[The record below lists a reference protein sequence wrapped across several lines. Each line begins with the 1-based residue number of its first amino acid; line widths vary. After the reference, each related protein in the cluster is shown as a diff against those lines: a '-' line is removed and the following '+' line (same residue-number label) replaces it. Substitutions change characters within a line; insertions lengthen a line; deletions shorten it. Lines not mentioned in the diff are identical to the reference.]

1 MLDTGSYVNGK
12 LKIIKMLGS
21 GSFGSV
27 YLAENILTGRK
38 WAIKEVPKSKG
49 PPGTAEYLK
58 EDSIFNELKVL
69 QGVDHPG
76 LAGIADFFEDRDSY
90 YIVSDY
96 VNGVSLDI
104 FLKRHIEAFGSPLH
118 IASVFKIMKQL
129 SDVLVFLDGKGI
141 VHGDIKPSN
150 IMITPDMKAVL
161 VDFGAAA
168 FGAGRRGRNAGSIVY
183 PDAGNNGQ
191 EDGTILQFE
200 ADSYEVVTATPG
212 YIPEWEEGH
221 IPDISG
227 DIYAL
232 GVSMYIL
239 ASGVHPEKIDSKNKN
254 RKNPKHLP
262 GKSGSR
268 REQKCFLAV
277 INACLDPDCRK
288 RFKNPGELKDAL
300 ADPEAFLYGRTA
312 SRIGKMIP
320 FAALCAAVLVC
331 SGISLY
337 GGHMSIYSRNKAY
350 DQCLAEAAASY
361 GDEAAGYYRTA
372 IMLRPDMDMAYLGL
386 IESVTRDNE
395 LSEDDD
401 GIITEAMNAVEY
413 DRSISNEENLKAF
426 EENYLRVAYN
436 LGLAYYYCAGDVQK
450 RSALKYLGY
459 VAEASPDENAGEF
472 AGWKEKSSVL
482 VRMIKYRDIIGLP
495 ARNGENEVTFSE
507 YWNDYIE
514 LFNDVN
520 KEEKPDISSFWLYK
534 DIASLIF
541 LHGDDFV
548 KDGVTVGEMLNVL
561 DEISERLPSE
571 KTGGIQADLL
581 TDEIKKESGRAR
593 MKLRSVEEK
602 MLKEDS
608 V

>member
-1 MLDTGSYVNGK
+1 MLETGSYVNGK
-12 LKIIKMLGS
+12 LKIRKMLGS

-38 WAIKEVPKSKG
+38 WAIKEVPRSKG
-49 PPGTAEYLK
+49 PPGTKEYLK
-58 EDSIFNELKVL
+58 TDSLFNELKVL
-69 QGVDHPG
+69 QGIGHPG
-76 LAGIADFFEDRDSY
+76 LAGIADFFETRDSCF
-90 YIVSDY
+90 IVSDY
-96 VNGVSLDI
+96 VNGVSLDV
-104 FLKRHIEAFGSPLH
+104 FLKRHIEAFESPLH
-118 IASVFKIMKQL
+118 ITSVFRIMKQL
-129 SDVLVFLDGKGI
+129 TDVLVFLDDKGI

-168 FGAGRRGRNAGSIVY
+168 FGAGRRSGKTGISEYN
-183 PDAGNNGQ
+183 
-191 EDGTILQFE
+191 EDNLYK
-200 ADSYEVVTATPG
+200 AVSATPG
-212 YIPEWEEGH
+212 YRPEREEGH

-239 ASGVHPEKIDSKNKN
+239 ASGAHPEKNDRRNKN
-254 RKNPKHLP
+254 RKNMKQLP
-262 GKSGSR
+262 EKSGSR
-268 REQKCFLAV
+268 REKKCFIAV
-277 INACLDPDCRK
+277 INACLDPDCGK
-288 RFKNPGELKDAL
+288 RFNDPRELQAAL
-300 ADPEAFLYGRTA
+300 ADPEAFLYGRVA
-312 SRIGKMIP
+312 SRIGRSIP
-320 FAALCAAVLVC
+320 HAVLGAAVLVC
-331 SGISLY
+331 SGISIY
-337 GGHMSIYSRNKAY
+337 GGHMSIYSRNTAY
-350 DQCLAEAAASY
+350 DHCLAEAAASY
-361 GDEAAGYYRTA
+361 GDMAAGYYRMA

-401 GIITEAMNAVEY
+401 GMITEAMNAVEY

-426 EENYLRVAYN
+426 EDNYLRVAYN

-459 VAEASPDENAGEF
+459 VAEASPGEGENAGEF
-472 AGWKEKSSVL
+472 AGWKEKCSVI

-495 ARNGENEVTFSE
+495 ARNGQNEVTYSE
-507 YWNDYIE
+507 YWNDYKE
-514 LFNDVN
+514 LFNDVKDAEN
-520 KEEKPDISSFWLYK
+520 TDISSLWLYK

-548 KDGVTVGEMLNVL
+548 KDGVPAGEMLIVL
-561 DEISERLPSE
+561 DEISDLLPSE

-602 MLKEDS
+602 MLKEDA